1 MKEKSGKSV
10 GKFFSLFVFVIVS
23 SCFLINFISAY
34 GLYDFRQ
41 GSEDLINIVVD
52 FFEPFLQ
59 VLLGGGTWDGYLLFE
74 KLILF
79 VLLGS
84 IVYLSISKISPFKDN
99 KAVVWIIAIAIPL
112 LGVRYLNFDWLNA
125 IIIQYQVLGVVLTSI
140 LPFIIYFL
148 FLQGLDYGVIRKVG
162 WILFIVVYYGLW
174 STAPS
179 QVHSQFYFWTIALSL
194 ILLFFDGTIHRW
206 YMWEKIRASGK
217 TTVEEAAT
225 AVRRKMVEAQEDR
238 NKGILNDDQLK
249 DRLNRLEKQL
259 KEIYKHSF

>member
-1 MKEKSGKSV
+1 MKEKSGKHV
-10 GKFFSLFVFVIVS
+10 GKFFSLFVFAIVS
-23 SCFLINFISAY
+23 SFFLISFISAY

-41 GSEDLINIVVD
+41 GSQDLINIVVD

-99 KAVVWIIAIAIPL
+99 KAVVWIITIAIPL
-112 LGVRYLNFDWLNA
+112 LAVRYIDFDWLNA
-125 IIIQYQVLGVVLTSI
+125 ILIQYQVLGVVLTSI
-140 LPFIIYFL
+140 LPFVIYFL
-148 FLQGLDYGVIRKVG
+148 FLEAMDYGVIRKVG
-162 WILFIVVYYGLW
+162 WILFIIVYYGLW

-179 QVHSQFYFWTIALSL
+179 QVHSQFYFWAIALSL
-194 ILLFFDGTIHRW
+194 ILLLFDGTIHRW
-206 YMWEKIRASGK
+206 YMWEKIKASGK

-225 AVRRKMVEAQEDR
+225 AVRRKMVEAQEDL
-238 NKGILNDDQLK
+238 NKHIIEK
-249 DRLNRLEKQL
+249 DVFDKRMTNLEKQL